1 MKHKF
6 LFSVFI
12 IFFIL
17 VFVALGSWQI
27 VRLNWKNNL
36 ILEIENSLKNP
47 PVELTNSNVENYL
60 KIKTS
65 GSIDLEKQIY
75 LYNLNDTG
83 TPGFEVINPIL
94 INDTNYLIN
103 RGWIPF
109 EKKNSQEINV
119 FDENDIIGTL
129 KLQGRKNIF
138 KPDNNLEENYWFS
151 LNREDILKFTGKEF
165 SKYIGNKYSVA
176 VSNGSVALEIA
187 LKALNLNKNDQV
199 IVTPRSFIISA
210 SCVINCGLKPVF
222 ADVDHNGN
230 LSMEGIK
237 KVYSNKIKAI
247 IVVHLNG
254 MPCEL
259 DPIIKFSKKFKLKII
274 EDCSQAHGAE
284 YNKRSVGSFGDI
296 STWSFCQDKIITT
309 GGEGGMIS
317 TNDKKLWEKCW
328 SHKDHGKDYY
338 SVFYKKHKLGFKW
351 LHENYGTNH
360 RMTEFQA
367 AIGRYQLKYLD
378 TQIPY

>member
-6 LFSVFI
+6 LFSVFV

-138 KPDNNLEENYWFS
+138 KPDNDLEENYWFS

-165 SKYIGNKYSVA
+165 SKYIIY
-176 VSNGSVALEIA
+176 L
-187 LKALNLNKNDQV
+187 
-199 IVTPRSFIISA
+199 
-210 SCVINCGLKPVF
+210 
-222 ADVDHNGN
+222 NGN
-230 LSMEGIK
+230 YQAPKPK
-237 KVYSNKIKAI
+237 KITANISNNHQKYALTWFSLAI
-247 IVVHLNG
+247 SIL
-254 MPCEL
+254 L
-259 DPIIKFSKKFKLKII
+259 LYLYFRKK
-274 EDCSQAHGAE
+274 
-284 YNKRSVGSFGDI
+284 
-296 STWSFCQDKIITT
+296 
-309 GGEGGMIS
+309 
-317 TNDKKLWEKCW
+317 
-328 SHKDHGKDYY
+328 
-338 SVFYKKHKLGFKW
+338 
-351 LHENYGTNH
+351 NY
-360 RMTEFQA
+360 
-367 AIGRYQLKYLD
+367 
-378 TQIPY
+378 

>member
-119 FDENDIIGTL
+119 FNENDIIGTL

-138 KPDNNLEENYWFS
+138 KPDNDLEENYWFS

-165 SKYIGNKYSVA
+165 SKYIIY
-176 VSNGSVALEIA
+176 L
-187 LKALNLNKNDQV
+187 
-199 IVTPRSFIISA
+199 
-210 SCVINCGLKPVF
+210 
-222 ADVDHNGN
+222 NGN
-230 LSMEGIK
+230 YQVPKPK
-237 KVYSNKIKAI
+237 KITANISNNHQKYALTWFSLAI
-247 IVVHLNG
+247 SIL
-254 MPCEL
+254 L
-259 DPIIKFSKKFKLKII
+259 LYLYFRKK
-274 EDCSQAHGAE
+274 
-284 YNKRSVGSFGDI
+284 
-296 STWSFCQDKIITT
+296 
-309 GGEGGMIS
+309 
-317 TNDKKLWEKCW
+317 
-328 SHKDHGKDYY
+328 
-338 SVFYKKHKLGFKW
+338 
-351 LHENYGTNH
+351 NY
-360 RMTEFQA
+360 
-367 AIGRYQLKYLD
+367 
-378 TQIPY
+378 

>member
-1 MKHKF
+1 LKHKF

-138 KPDNNLEENYWFS
+138 KPDNDLEENYWFS

-165 SKYIGNKYSVA
+165 SKYIIY
-176 VSNGSVALEIA
+176 L
-187 LKALNLNKNDQV
+187 
-199 IVTPRSFIISA
+199 
-210 SCVINCGLKPVF
+210 
-222 ADVDHNGN
+222 NGN
-230 LSMEGIK
+230 YQVPKPK
-237 KVYSNKIKAI
+237 KITANISNNHQKYALTWFSLAI
-247 IVVHLNG
+247 SIL
-254 MPCEL
+254 L
-259 DPIIKFSKKFKLKII
+259 LYLYFRKK
-274 EDCSQAHGAE
+274 
-284 YNKRSVGSFGDI
+284 
-296 STWSFCQDKIITT
+296 
-309 GGEGGMIS
+309 
-317 TNDKKLWEKCW
+317 
-328 SHKDHGKDYY
+328 
-338 SVFYKKHKLGFKW
+338 
-351 LHENYGTNH
+351 NY
-360 RMTEFQA
+360 
-367 AIGRYQLKYLD
+367 
-378 TQIPY
+378 